1 MANAADMTGSRHNDP
16 LASDGFVTNNAG
28 GIVGGISNGEEIV
41 FRVAVKPTSSIAR
54 PQRTIDLDGQD
65 RTIKTEGRHDVCIC
79 PRIVP
84 VVEAMAALVTIDHYK
99 RQQTLHA

>member
-1 MANAADMTGSRHNDP
+1 M
-16 LASDGFVTNNAG
+16 
-28 GIVGGISNGEEIV
+28 
-41 FRVAVKPTSSIAR
+41 KPTSSIAR